1 MINKKFFPKFQLL
14 YTHAI
19 SLYLVLIVKSYVG
32 MLFNN
37 VLIDRITVYIHFLV
51 FITSLFNSNLYLH
64 YTQKWSYD
72 SSHERSKISSSE
84 EEALFRRKSISEAA
98 STDAL
103 EYLLANVSPYI
114 MYTYLL
120 LFHFANICIGI
131 IYFLSVR
138 LTQ

>member
-1 MINKKFFPKFQLL
+1 M
-14 YTHAI
+14 
-19 SLYLVLIVKSYVG
+19 
-32 MLFNN
+32 
-37 VLIDRITVYIHFLV
+37 
-51 FITSLFNSNLYLH
+51 
-64 YTQKWSYD
+64 
-72 SSHERSKISSSE
+72 
-84 EEALFRRKSISEAA
+84 FRRKSISEAA

-138 LTQ
+138 LTQWMLRFDRVSYFATNTAGYFFRFFVYFVVCTCKYICNWGTDKNLKSLLSHLYVSAFVYRYYSFKYERWQKFSF